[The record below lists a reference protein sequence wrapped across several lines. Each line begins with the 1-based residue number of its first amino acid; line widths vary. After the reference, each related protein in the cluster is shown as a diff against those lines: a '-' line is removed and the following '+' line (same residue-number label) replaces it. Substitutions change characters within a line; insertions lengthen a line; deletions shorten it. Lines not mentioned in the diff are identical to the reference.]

1 MEKQQLSNNK
11 VEEIVD
17 PELKYVAV
25 RLIECLCIAIFV
37 FGLLWNTTEVLKLTT
52 PQFMMLYG
60 GGGAV
65 LSEMLAR
72 FFSKKKPENKEM

>member
-1 MEKQQLSNNK
+1 MN
-11 VEEIVD
+11 EELLD
-17 PELKYVAV
+17 TELKYVAV
-25 RLIECLCIAIFV
+25 RLIECFCIAMFV

-60 GGGAV
+60 GGGAL

-72 FFSKKKPENKEM
+72 LFSKKKIKK